1 MGYKYKK
8 NKYYEKSRKKVSI
21 FMYIYCPYILVNSRN
36 FAKLASKE
44 GIFKQKQK
52 KTCSKRGGSTTPLP
66 PIMKRNPATVWVETL

>member
-8 NKYYEKSRKKVSI
+8 NKYNEKSRKKVSI

-52 KTCSKRGGSTTPLP
+52 KPAQKEGEVQPPSLPL
-66 PIMKRNPATVWVETL
+66 